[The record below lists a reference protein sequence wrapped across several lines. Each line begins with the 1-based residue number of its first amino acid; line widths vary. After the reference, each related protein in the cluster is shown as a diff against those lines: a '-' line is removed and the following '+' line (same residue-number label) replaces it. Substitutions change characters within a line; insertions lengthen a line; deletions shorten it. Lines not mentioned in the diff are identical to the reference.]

1 MMTTM
6 IIIII
11 LFSEDLIDL
20 RRTIVPFLLQFL
32 VQCYVV
38 IAGITYFILVESSN
52 SSSRRKLKR
61 TGFKSL

>member
-11 LFSEDLIDL
+11 LFSGDLIDL

-38 IAGITYFILVESSN
+38 LGIMYFILVEFSN
-52 SSSRRKLKR
+52 NSSRRKLKR